1 MPGSNNEGE
10 DNEAEEAASGE
21 NPERA
26 ANEKGSQGEADPLLA
41 SGGSADDEQ
50 PASAVII
57 DQDAQL
63 TDGEPAVWD
72 DA

>member
-1 MPGSNNEGE
+1 MILCKSHCAAIHTVIAMLARP
-10 DNEAEEAASGE
+10 EAD
-21 NPERA
+21 
-26 ANEKGSQGEADPLLA
+26 QGEADPLLA